1 MHRSV
6 RETDASN
13 LNELSQASDASFGR
27 KPQDEQHDLCVHP
40 HAASYEQGEGH
51 AYDTQ
56 GQTQTQTRVKA
67 VADESSFRGIA
78 KNASQ
83 ERGPAS

>member
-1 MHRSV
+1 M
-6 RETDASN
+6 RETDTSD
-13 LNELSQASDASFGR
+13 LYELSQASDANFGK

-56 GQTQTQTRVKA
+56 GQTQTQNRVKA

>member
-1 MHRSV
+1 M
-6 RETDASN
+6 RETDTSD
-13 LNELSQASDASFGR
+13 LNELSQASDANFGK

-56 GQTQTQTRVKA
+56 RQTQTQTRVKA